1 MKGTPIYMEP
11 EVLSD
16 KEFSKKCDVY
26 SYAIIAY
33 EIVIKKTPFKNK
45 SLLQLFKKVALDGER
60 PIIDDGVIELYTKL
74 IALHFK
80 ISLTNL
86 KIVVISLL
94 ILLMRHIT

>member
-1 MKGTPIYMEP
+1 MAP

-16 KEFSKKCDVY
+16 KEFSKISSAMIRDVY
-26 SYAIIAY
+26 SFANIVY
-33 EIVIKKTPFKNK
+33 EIVIKKIPFKIK

-86 KIVVISLL
+86 KIAVISLL
-94 ILLMRHIT
+94 IVLMRYFT